1 MIYLNGRYI
10 PLEEAVIPVMDRGFL
25 FGDGVYEVIPAY
37 SRRPFRLH
45 GHLERLQHS
54 LDAIRL
60 PNPHTLAEWEEI
72 LTQLI
77 AANDG
82 DDQSLYLHVSRGV
95 APVRDHA
102 FPAKVIPTVFVM
114 STPMPAPPKEWR
126 EQGVSAI
133 TAEDNRWLRC
143 DIKSTS
149 LLPNVLLRQL
159 SVDAGAAETILLR
172 DGVLTEGS
180 ASSIFVVWE
189 GILMVTPKSP
199 LVLPGTTYD
208 VALELAYAEGMKVEV
223 REVSEY
229 ELRTAAEVWLAS
241 ATKEI
246 LPVTRLDGRP
256 VGDGK
261 PGPLY
266 RRIDALYQ
274 SYKATEMRKGNA
286 EF

>member
-1 MIYLNGRYI
+1 MIYLNGKYI
-10 PLEEAVIPVMDRGFL
+10 PIEEAVIPVMDRGFL

-37 SRRPFRLH
+37 SRRLFRLH
-45 GHLERLQHS
+45 EHLARLQHS
-54 LDAIRL
+54 LDSIRL
-60 PNPHTLAEWEEI
+60 QNPHTDAEWEEI

-82 DDQSLYLHVSRGV
+82 DDQSLYLHISRGV

-102 FPAKVIPTVFVM
+102 FPAKVAPTVFVM
-114 STPMPAPPKEWR
+114 STPLPTPPKGWR
-126 EQGVSAI
+126 EQGVAAV
-133 TAEDNRWLRC
+133 TADDNRWLRC

-172 DGVLTEGS
+172 DEVLTEGS

-189 GILMVTPKSP
+189 DILMVTPKSR

-208 VALELAYAEGMKVEV
+208 VVLELAQADGMRVEV
-223 REVSEY
+223 RQVSEY
-229 ELRTAAEVWLAS
+229 ELRTANEIWLAS

-246 LPVTRLDGRP
+246 LPVTHLDGRP
-256 VGDGK
+256 VGEGK
-261 PGPLY
+261 PGLLY
-266 RRIDALYQ
+266 KRIDALYQ
-274 SYKATEMRKGNA
+274 NFKATEMRGQP
-286 EF
+286 

>member
-1 MIYLNGRYI
+1 MIYLNGKYL

-37 SRRPFRLH
+37 SRRLFRLH
-45 GHLERLQHS
+45 EHLERLRHS
-54 LDAIRL
+54 LDGIRL
-60 PNPHTLAEWEEI
+60 QNPHTAAEWEEI
-72 LTQLI
+72 LGKLI
-77 AANDG
+77 AANEG
-82 DDQSLYLHVSRGV
+82 EDQSLYLHISRGV

-102 FPAKVIPTVFVM
+102 FPAKVTPTVFVM
-114 STPMPAPPKEWR
+114 STPLPTPPKEWR

-143 DIKSTS
+143 DIKATS
-149 LLPNVLLRQL
+149 LLPNVLLRQQ
-159 SVDAGAAETILLR
+159 SVDAGAAETVLLR
-172 DGVLTEGS
+172 DGTLTEGS

-189 GILMVTPKSP
+189 DILMVTPKSR

-208 VALELAYAEGMKVEV
+208 VVLELAQAEGMKVEV

-246 LPVTRLDGRP
+246 LPVTHLDGHP

-274 SYKATEMRKGNA
+274 HFKTTVMREKA
-286 EF
+286 

>member
-1 MIYLNGRYI
+1 MIYLNGKFLPI
-10 PLEEAVIPVMDRGFL
+10 AEASIPVMDRGFL

-37 SRRPFRLH
+37 SRRLFRLH
-45 GHLERLQHS
+45 EHLERLQHS

-60 PNPHTLAEWEEI
+60 QNPHSNAEWKDI
-72 LTQLI
+72 LEKLV
-77 AANDG
+77 ADNEG
-82 DDQSLYLHVSRGV
+82 DDQSLYLHISRGP

-102 FPAKVIPTVFVM
+102 FPAKVTPTVFAM
-114 STPMPAPPKEWR
+114 STPLPTPPVEWR
-126 EQGVSAI
+126 EQGVAAI

-159 SVDAGAAETILLR
+159 SVDAEAAETILLR

-180 ASSIFVVWE
+180 ASSVFVVWE
-189 GILMVTPKSP
+189 DILMVTPKSR

-208 VALELAYAEGMKVEV
+208 VVLELAYADGMRVEV

-229 ELRTAAEVWLAS
+229 ELRTANEIWLAS

-246 LPVTRLDGRP
+246 LPVTHLDGRA
-256 VGDGK
+256 VGAGE

-266 RRIDALYQ
+266 KRIDTLYQ
-274 SYKATEMRKGNA
+274 SFKATEMRGQS
-286 EF
+286 

>member
-1 MIYLNGRYI
+1 MIYLNGKYQ

-37 SRRPFRLH
+37 SRRLFRLH
-45 GHLERLQHS
+45 EHLERLQHS

-60 PNPHTLAEWEEI
+60 KNPHTVAEWEEI
-72 LTQLI
+72 LGKLI

-102 FPAKVIPTVFVM
+102 FPAKVSPTVFVM
-114 STPMPAPPKEWR
+114 STPLPTPPKGWR

-172 DGVLTEGS
+172 DEVLTEGS

-189 GILMVTPKSP
+189 DILMVTPKSR

-208 VALELAYAEGMKVEV
+208 VVLELAQAEGMTVEV
-223 REVSEY
+223 RQVSEY
-229 ELRTAAEVWLAS
+229 ELRTAAEIWLAS

-246 LPVTRLDGRP
+246 LPVTHLDGRP
-256 VGDGK
+256 VGEGK

-274 SYKATEMRKGNA
+274 HFKTTVMRENT
-286 EF
+286 

>member
-1 MIYLNGRYI
+1 MIYLNGKYV

-37 SRRPFRLH
+37 SRRLFRLH
-45 GHLERLQHS
+45 EHLERLQHS
-54 LDAIRL
+54 LDGIRL
-60 PNPHTLAEWEEI
+60 QNPHTAEEWEEI
-72 LTQLI
+72 LRKLI
-77 AANDG
+77 AANESA
-82 DDQSLYLHVSRGV
+82 DQSLYLHISRGV

-102 FPAKVIPTVFVM
+102 FPAKMTPTVFVM
-114 STPMPAPPKEWR
+114 STPLPTPPKEWR
-126 EQGVSAI
+126 EQGVAAV
-133 TAEDNRWLRC
+133 TADDNRWLRC
-143 DIKSTS
+143 DIKATS

-172 DGVLTEGS
+172 DEVLTEGS

-189 GILMVTPKSP
+189 DILMVTPKSRM
-199 LVLPGTTYD
+199 VLPGTTYD
-208 VALELAYAEGMKVEV
+208 VVLELAQAEGMKVEV

-229 ELRTAAEVWLAS
+229 ELRTANEVWLAS

-246 LPVTRLDGRP
+246 LPVTHLDGRP

-266 RRIDALYQ
+266 KRIDALYQ
-274 SYKATEMRKGNA
+274 HFKTTVMREKA
-286 EF
+286 